1 MKIRTANEGGVI
13 GILKSDMWGGGRGQ
27 VKFTDTIKILRL
39 PSPPSATAASLLT
52 SIYIKEAAS
61 SNREQAFDLET
72 IMVKIIQ
79 VCYEPNATGN
89 MCRKYNVHNPLSPLM
104 ISGFCSTNC
113 LECIQK
119 FYFLIKSI
127 GFVQIR

>member
-1 MKIRTANEGGVI
+1 MICGGEGG
-13 GILKSDMWGGGRGQ
+13 GQ

-39 PSPPSATAASLLT
+39 SSPPPPVRKAASLLT

>member
-1 MKIRTANEGGVI
+1 
-13 GILKSDMWGGGRGQ
+13 MWGGGGGQ

-39 PSPPSATAASLLT
+39 SSPPPQSATAASLLT

-72 IMVKIIQ
+72 ILVKIIQ

>member
-1 MKIRTANEGGVI
+1 MRGGHWNTKEWYV
-13 GILKSDMWGGGRGQ
+13 GGRGGGQ

>member
-1 MKIRTANEGGVI
+1 MRGVI
-13 GILKSDMWGGGRGQ
+13 GILKSDMWGGGGGQ

>member
-1 MKIRTANEGGVI
+1 
-13 GILKSDMWGGGRGQ
+13 MWGGGGGQ

-39 PSPPSATAASLLT
+39 PSPPPPSATAASLLT

>member
-1 MKIRTANEGGVI
+1 MICGGEGG
-13 GILKSDMWGGGRGQ
+13 GQ

>member
-1 MKIRTANEGGVI
+1 MRGGHWNTKEWYVGGEGG
-13 GILKSDMWGGGRGQ
+13 GQ

-39 PSPPSATAASLLT
+39 PSPTPPPPSATAASLLT

>member
-1 MKIRTANEGGVI
+1 MRGVI
-13 GILKSDMWGGGRGQ
+13 GILKSDMWGGGGGQ

-79 VCYEPNATGN
+79 VCYESNATGN

-119 FYFLIKSI
+119 FYFRIKSI

>member
-1 MKIRTANEGGVI
+1 MRGVI
-13 GILKSDMWGGGRGQ
+13 GILKSDMWGGGGGQ

-79 VCYEPNATGN
+79 VCYESNATGN

>member
-1 MKIRTANEGGVI
+1 MRGGHWNTKEWYV
-13 GILKSDMWGGGRGQ
+13 GGRGGQ

-79 VCYEPNATGN
+79 VCYESNATGN

>member
-1 MKIRTANEGGVI
+1 MRGVI
-13 GILKSDMWGGGRGQ
+13 GILKSDMWGGGGGQ

-119 FYFLIKSI
+119 FYFRIKSI

>member
-1 MKIRTANEGGVI
+1 
-13 GILKSDMWGGGRGQ
+13 MWGGGGGQ

-79 VCYEPNATGN
+79 VCYEPNATDN

>member
-1 MKIRTANEGGVI
+1 
-13 GILKSDMWGGGRGQ
+13 MWGGGGGQ

-119 FYFLIKSI
+119 FYFRIKSI

>member
-1 MKIRTANEGGVI
+1 
-13 GILKSDMWGGGRGQ
+13 MWGGGGGQ
-27 VKFTDTIKILRL
+27 VKFTDTMKILRL

>member
-1 MKIRTANEGGVI
+1 MKIRTANEGGHWNTKEWYV
-13 GILKSDMWGGGRGQ
+13 GGRGGQ